1 MKNWVKNH
9 DEANKS
15 VLSSRIRIARNMEK
29 IPFPDR
35 LDNEKAKDVVK
46 QIEGAF
52 YTSSHME
59 DNFKSVHLWDNEK
72 VKNSSY
78 LEKHLISPK
87 LMENSSKAAFIADK
101 DETVSLMINE
111 EDHVRI
117 QCITSGLDLENA
129 YDTADK
135 LDNLLEESL
144 NFAFDEKFGYL
155 TACPTNMGTGLRAS
169 VMLHLPALVMNNEV
183 NGVVN
188 ALAQVGM
195 TIRGLYGEGSKGEGN
210 IFQISNQITLG
221 LSEKDIINNLKAV
234 VSQIINQEYYTRQK
248 LLENYKYELQDKI
261 FRSLGILKSSV
272 LLNSKECL
280 DLISNVRFGAEM
292 GIIKDVDIETLNEL
306 LIETQPATL
315 QLNLNKKL
323 DEKGRDIERAKYVRE
338 KISQVD

>member
-1 MKNWVKNH
+1 MKNWIKNH

-15 VLSSRIRIARNMEK
+15 VLSSRIRIARNIQT

-35 LDNEKAKDVVK
+35 LDDEKARNIVK
-46 QIEGAF
+46 QVEDAF

-59 DNFKSVHLWDNEK
+59 DNFKNVHLWENDIL
-72 VKNSSY
+72 KNNSY

-87 LMENSSKAAFIADK
+87 LLENSGKGSFIADK

-117 QCITSGLDLENA
+117 QCITSGLDLEDA

-144 NFAFDEKFGYL
+144 DFAFDEKFGYL
-155 TACPTNMGTGLRAS
+155 TSCPTNMGTGLRAS
-169 VMLHLPALVMNNEV
+169 VMLHLPGLVMNNEI

-221 LSEKDIINNLKAV
+221 LSERDIINNLKAV
-234 VSQIINQEYYTRQK
+234 VSQIINQENYSRQK
-248 LLENYKYELQDKI
+248 LMENYKYELEDKI
-261 FRSLGILKSSV
+261 FRSLGILKSAV

-280 DLISNVRFGAEM
+280 SLISNVRFGAEM
-292 GIIKDVDIETLNEL
+292 GIIKDVEIETLNDL

-315 QLNLNKKL
+315 QMNLNKRL
-323 DEKGRDIERAKYVRE
+323 DEKSRDIERAGYVR
-338 KISQVD
+338 KKLN